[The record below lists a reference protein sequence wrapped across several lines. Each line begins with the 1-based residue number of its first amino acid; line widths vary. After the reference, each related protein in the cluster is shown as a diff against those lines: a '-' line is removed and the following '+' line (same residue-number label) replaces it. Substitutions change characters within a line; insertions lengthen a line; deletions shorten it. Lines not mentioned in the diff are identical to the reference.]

1 MYLTQSLHRSV
12 QQAPE
17 SVSTICGDRIFT
29 HAQTLER
36 VSRLAGAMRNLGVR
50 GGDRVAILA
59 LNSDRYF
66 QLLSAVPW
74 ADAVVVPVN
83 IRWSVK
89 EIAYSLNET
98 DTRLI
103 FVDDAF
109 APLIPQLK
117 EASPQLAA
125 VIHSGD
131 GPMPEGM
138 LSFETLISES
148 DPIPDAHRRGDSL
161 AGIFYTGGT
170 TGFPKGVMLSH
181 RNIFASTLGNAALG
195 AVTSQGRTLHAAPMF
210 HLADLAS
217 LVGMSLLGGSHVFI
231 PMFDPV
237 ATLAAVDTH
246 GVTDIMLVPTMI
258 QMVIDHPRRPEF
270 DLSRVANIM
279 YGASP
284 MSESLLGRARD
295 AFSSTKFIQAY
306 GMTELSPVATSLVD
320 EFHEDPI
327 LRRSLGRAAPHSL
340 VKVVDPDGIEVPRG
354 TVGEIVVSG
363 DHVMLGYWNKPAE
376 TAAAIRDGWMH
387 TGDGGYMNDQGFVF
401 IADRIK
407 DMIISG
413 GENVYSIEVENS
425 IVRHS
430 SVAMCAVVAV
440 PDEKWGERVHAVVQ
454 LIPGQS
460 LTLAELQDHCKEEI
474 AGYKIPRSLAVISEL
489 PMSAAGKILKR
500 ELRVQFQNT
509 PA

>member
-1 MYLTQSLHRSV
+1 MYLTQPLHRSV

-29 HAQTLER
+29 HAQTLEQ
-36 VSRLAGAMRNLGVR
+36 VSRLAGAIRNLEVGS
-50 GGDRVAILA
+50 GDRVAILS

-66 QLLSAVPW
+66 QLLLAIPW

-98 DTRLI
+98 GTRLI

-109 APLIPQLK
+109 APMVPQLR
-117 EASPQLAA
+117 EASPQLTAF
-125 VIHSGD
+125 VHCGD
-131 GPMPEGM
+131 GPTPEGM

-181 RNIFASTLGNAALG
+181 RNIFVSALSNAALG
-195 AVTSQGRTLHAAPMF
+195 AVSPNGRILHAAPMF

-217 LVGMSLLGGSHVFI
+217 VVAASLLGGSHVFI

-237 ATLAAVDTH
+237 GTMAAIDTH
-246 GVTDIMLVPTMI
+246 GVTDMMLVPTMI
-258 QMVIDHPRRPEF
+258 QMVVDHPRRPEF
-270 DLSRVANIM
+270 DLSSVVNII

-284 MSESLLGRARD
+284 MSEALLNRARD
-295 AFSSTKFIQAY
+295 VFSSTKFLQAY

-320 EFHEDPI
+320 EFHDDPV

-340 VKVVDPDGIEVPRG
+340 VKIVDAEDVEVPRG

-376 TAAAIRDGWMH
+376 TADAIRDGWMH
-387 TGDGGYMNDQGFVF
+387 TGDGGYMNDEGFVF

-425 IVRHS
+425 IARHS
-430 SVAMCAVVAV
+430 SIAMCAVVAV

-454 LIPGQS
+454 LIPGKS
-460 LTLAELQDHCKEEI
+460 LTLEELQTHCKEDI
-474 AGYKIPRSLAVISEL
+474 AGYKIPRSLAVIDEL

-500 ELRVQFQNT
+500 ELRAQFQNA